1 MKFKSSAIGSVS
13 TKRANHYTSISSRS
27 HSFTNPDEDPAA
39 TKISAESKAID
50 STGLVWPDRVYVEV
64 GLPMDQRF
72 TL

>member
-13 TKRANHYTSISSRS
+13 TKRANLLFVSSRS